1 MSKNNSYQLLIE
13 KLDAFIRKFY
23 LNKLIRGSIYFFSVL
38 LITFLVLNTLEYFFY
53 LKPIYKILLLSSSGI
68 ALTTLLIIY
77 IIIPLIKYYKLGV
90 VISHKKAAE
99 IIGEHFNEVK
109 DKLINTLELYEQSNR
124 SSEHY
129 ELIEASINQ
138 KIAEIKT
145 VPFVKAIDLNKNKKY
160 IKYVIAPV
168 VITLVVLIVS
178 PGFIE
183 RGTERLINYDTQFEK
198 PAPFKFILNNKNLS
212 INQGD
217 NLNISLS
224 IEGNELPQDVYLHLE
239 ESIYKLDKKD
249 ISNFE
254 YQLQNL
260 QANSNFYFSA
270 AGYNSKSY
278 SIEINAKPII
288 TAFSIDINYPD
299 YTGRKDER
307 VKNIGDITI
316 PEGSI
321 ISWNFNTQNLNEL
334 YFNLE
339 KESVLLQA
347 EKDVLTYARRIKNSS
362 NYSII
367 PVHPKKLNVDTLK
380 YFIDVIK
387 DQNPSIVVE
396 QTRDSVNTKR
406 FYFSGLINDDYGFN
420 KLLFITKQ
428 KSGDIKLVN
437 VPIQKSNNSQRFYHY
452 WEVESSTIEDV
463 DYYFEV
469 YDNDAVNGSKKTR
482 SQIMRF
488 ELPSEK
494 EINKELNKNSEQ
506 LKDQLKDAIKKSE
519 QIQKDAKK
527 LNEKLINQ
535 KSIRYEEKKQ
545 INDLIERQKDVESL
559 VKDIQEQ
566 LKKSN
571 QFEEDYKKVSPELL
585 EKKKQLEELFEN
597 LLDEKTKN
605 LIKELEKLLEQNNKE
620 LSQDQLQKMQ
630 LENKQLEK
638 EMDRMLE
645 MYKQMEF
652 EQKLKENIDK
662 LEQLSKEQEKL
673 SEESKNKNS
682 RSDDLKKKQDELNK
696 EFNDVKKELQDLENK
711 NKELE
716 EPEDFQNPKEEM
728 NDIQNEID
736 KSSEELSKQNNKKAS
751 DSQKKAADKMKQ
763 LSKKMESMQMQ
774 GEAMELDLNIK
785 ALRQILDNLITASFN
800 QEKTMES
807 IKRTSTNDPQYVAL
821 TLKQKN
827 IKDDVQLIQDSLY
840 ALSKKVVQIKPFIN
854 REVESI
860 NQQVNKSIE
869 ALADRKTNE
878 AVVRQQ
884 YAMTSMNNLALLL
897 SEILSQMQDEM
908 NENKSQGKP
917 GSKPGK
923 KKGKG
928 QGQSISKMQEQL
940 NKQIEEM
947 KNGQKP
953 GQKPGQGQGGQGK
966 MSEQLAKM
974 AAQQQAIRNALN
986 QLEKELNN
994 GGQGGSSNQLNQLK
1008 KEMEKTETELYN
1020 KVISQETLNRQKE
1033 IMTRLL
1039 EAEKAA
1045 RERELDN
1052 KRESKSADDNYDKPN
1067 LKFEEYK
1074 KEKMK
1079 ELELIKTVPPGLDP
1093 YYKEK
1098 VNTYFKKTP

>member
-1 MSKNNSYQLLIE
+1 MAKNSSYQLLIE

-38 LITFLVLNTLEYFFY
+38 LITFLFLNTLEYFFY
-53 LKPIYKILLLSSSGI
+53 LKPNYKILLLITSGTI
-68 ALTTLLIIY
+68 LTTLLIIY
-77 IIIPLIKYYKLGV
+77 IIIPLVKYYKLGPI
-90 VISHKKAAE
+90 ISHKKAAE
-99 IIGEHFNEVK
+99 IIGYHFSEVK
-109 DKLINTLELYEQSNR
+109 DKLINILELHEQSSQNTD
-124 SSEHY
+124 HY
-129 ELIEASINQ
+129 DLIMAGINQ
-138 KIAEIKT
+138 KITDIKT
-145 VPFVKAIDLNKNKKY
+145 IPFVKAIDFNKNKKY
-160 IKYVIAPV
+160 LKYILIPF
-168 VITLVVLIVS
+168 LLIVS
-178 PGFIE
+178 LFVISPSFIQS
-183 RGTERLINYDTQFEK
+183 GSERLINYNTQFEK
-198 PAPFKFILNNKNLS
+198 PAPFNFVLNNKNLS

-217 NLNISLS
+217 NILISLS
-224 IEGNELPQDVYLHLE
+224 INGNELPQDVYLHLE
-239 ESIYKLDKKD
+239 ESVYKLEKKD
-249 ISNFE
+249 VSNFE
-254 YQLQNL
+254 YQLQNI
-260 QANSNFYFSA
+260 QANSQFYFSA
-270 AGYNSKSY
+270 AGYDSKSY
-278 SIEINAKPII
+278 QIEVIEKPII
-288 TAFSIDINYPD
+288 SSFYIDINYPD

-307 VKNIGDITI
+307 LKNIGDLSI

-321 ISWNFNTQNLNEL
+321 IAWNFNTQNLNEL

-339 KESVLLQA
+339 KESILLRA
-347 EKDVLTYARRIKNSS
+347 EKDLLSYSRKIKNSS

-367 PVHPKKLNVDTLK
+367 PIHPKKLKVDTLK
-380 YFIDVIK
+380 YFIDVTK

-406 FYFSGLINDDYGFN
+406 FYFSGVINDDYGFN
-420 KLLFITKQ
+420 KLLFIHKQ
-428 KSGDIKLVN
+428 KSGDIKITN
-437 VPIQKSNNSQRFYHY
+437 IPIQKSINSQRFYHY
-452 WEVESSTIEDV
+452 WEVEASTSSDV

-488 ELPSEK
+488 ELPTAK

-506 LKDQLKDAIKKSE
+506 LKDQLKEAIKKSE

-559 VKDIQEQ
+559 IKDIQEQ

-620 LSQDQLQKMQ
+620 LSQDQLQKIQ
-630 LENKQLEK
+630 LENKLLEK

-652 EQKLKENIDK
+652 DQKLKENIDK
-662 LEQLSKEQEKL
+662 LEQLSKKQEKL

-682 RSDDLKKKQDELNK
+682 KSEEIKKQQDELNK
-696 EFNDVKKELQDLENK
+696 DFNEVKKELQDLENK

-716 EPEDFQNPKEEM
+716 SPEDYQNPQEEI
-728 NDIQNEID
+728 NNIQRDID
-736 KSSEELSKQNNKKAS
+736 KANDELSKQNNKKAS
-751 DSQKKAADKMKQ
+751 DAQKNAADKMNE
-763 LSKKMESMQMQ
+763 LSKKMKSKQMS
-774 GEAMELDLNIK
+774 GEAEELDLNIK
-785 ALRQILDNLITASFN
+785 ALRQILDNLITASFS
-800 QEKTMES
+800 QEKTMEL
-807 IKRTSTNDPQYVAL
+807 IKKTSTNDPQYVAL

-827 IKDDVQLIQDSLY
+827 IRDDVQIIQDSLY
-840 ALSKKVVQIKPFIN
+840 ALSKKVVQIKPFVN
-854 REVESI
+854 KELESI
-860 NQQVNKSIE
+860 NQQVSKSIE
-869 ALADRKTNE
+869 ALAERKTNE

-884 YAMTSMNNLALLL
+884 YTMTAMNNLALLL
-897 SEILSQMQDEM
+897 SEILGQMQEEM
-908 NENKSQGKP
+908 NDKKNEGKP
-917 GSKPGK
+917 GAKPGK
-923 KKGKG
+923 KSGKG

-940 NKQIEEM
+940 NKQIEEL
-947 KNGQKP
+947 KNGQKS
-953 GQKPGQGQGGQGK
+953 GQKPGQGQGQGK

-986 QLEKELNN
+986 QLEKEMNKS
-994 GGQGGSSNQLNQLK
+994 GQGGNSNQLNQLK

-1020 KVISQETLNRQKE
+1020 KVISQETINRQKE

-1045 RERELDN
+1045 RERELDD
-1052 KRESKSADDNYDKPN
+1052 KRESKSAQDNFDRPN

-1098 VNTYFKKTP
+1098 VNIYFKKNP

>member
-38 LITFLVLNTLEYFFY
+38 FITFLTLNTLEYYFY
-53 LKPIYKILLLSSSGI
+53 LKPTHKIILLSISAVSLAS
-68 ALTTLLIIY
+68 LLFLY
-77 IIIPLIKYYKLGV
+77 IITPLVKYYKLGAI
-90 VISHKKAAE
+90 ISHKKAAE
-99 IIGEHFNEVK
+99 IIGIHFQEVK
-109 DKLINTLELYEQSNR
+109 DKLINTLELYEQALTQ
-124 SSEHY
+124 SEHH

-138 KIAEIKT
+138 KISEIKT
-145 VPFVKAIDLNKNKKY
+145 IPFVKAIDLNKNKKY
-160 IKYVIAPV
+160 IKYVIIPFS
-168 VITLVVLIVS
+168 IIIIILIIS
-178 PGFIE
+178 PGFIK
-183 RGTERLINYDTQFEK
+183 RGSERLIKYDTQFEK
-198 PAPFKFILNNKNLS
+198 PAPFKFILNNKNLI

-217 NLNISLS
+217 NLNISLH
-224 IEGNELPQDVYLHLE
+224 IDGNELPQDVYLHLE

-260 QANSNFYFSA
+260 QANSTFYFSA

-278 SIEINAKPII
+278 NIEIIAKPIVSS
-288 TAFSIDINYPD
+288 FNIDINYPD
-299 YTGRKDER
+299 YTGRKDEN
-307 VKNIGDITI
+307 VKNIGDLTI

-321 ISWNFNTQNLNEL
+321 LSWNFNTQNLNEL

-339 KESVLLQA
+339 NESVLLKA
-347 EKDVLTYARRIKNSS
+347 EKDRLSYARKIKKSS

-367 PVHPKKLNVDTLK
+367 PLHPKKLTVDTLK

-387 DQNPSIVVE
+387 DQNPSIILE
-396 QTRDSVNTKR
+396 QTRDSFNTKR
-406 FYFSGLINDDYGFN
+406 FYFSGVISDDYGFS

-428 KSGDIKLVN
+428 KNGEIKLTN

-452 WEVESSTIEDV
+452 WEVQATAIDDI

-494 EINKELNKNSEQ
+494 EVKKELDKNS
-506 LKDQLKDAIKKSE
+506 DQLKNQLKEAIKKSE

-566 LKKSN
+566 IKKSN

-652 EQKLKENIDK
+652 SQKLKENIEK
-662 LEQLSKEQEKL
+662 LDELSKEQQKL
-673 SEESKNKNS
+673 SDDTKNKNLS
-682 RSDDLKKKQDELNK
+682 NDELKKKQEELNK
-696 EFNDVKKELQDLENK
+696 EFNEVKKELQDLENK

-716 EPEDFQNPKEEM
+716 EPEEFQNPKEEM
-728 NDIQNEID
+728 NDIQNDID
-736 KSSEELSKQNNKKAS
+736 KASEEISKQSNKKAAE
-751 DSQKKAADKMKQ
+751 SQKKAADKMKQ

-807 IKRTSTNDPQYVAL
+807 IKKTSTNDPQYVAL

-827 IKDDVQLIQDSLY
+827 IKDDIQLIQDSLY
-840 ALSKKVVQIKPFIN
+840 ALSKKVVQIKPFVN

-908 NENKSQGKP
+908 NDKKNQGKP
-917 GSKPGK
+917 GSKQGK
-923 KKGKG
+923 KPGKGKG

-940 NKQIEEM
+940 NKQIEEL

-953 GQKPGQGQGGQGK
+953 GQQGQGK

-974 AAQQQAIRNALN
+974 AAQQQAIRSALS
-986 QLEKELNN
+986 QLEKEMNKN
-994 GGQGGSSNQLNQLK
+994 GQGGNSNQLNQLK

-1020 KVISQETLNRQKE
+1020 KVISQETINRQKE

-1052 KRESKSADDNYDKPN
+1052 KRESKSGEDNYEKPN

>member
-1 MSKNNSYQLLIE
+1 MSKNSSYQLLIE

-38 LITFLVLNTLEYFFY
+38 LITFLCLNTLEYFFY
-53 LKPIYKILLLSSSGI
+53 LKPNYKILLLSTSAIILS
-68 ALTTLLIIY
+68 ALLIIY
-77 IIIPLIKYYKLGV
+77 ILIPLVKYYKLGP

-99 IIGEHFNEVK
+99 IIGYHFSEVK
-109 DKLINTLELYEQSNR
+109 DKLINILDLHEQSSQNT
-124 SSEHY
+124 EHY
-129 ELIEASINQ
+129 DLIMAGINQ
-138 KIAEIKT
+138 KITDIKT
-145 VPFVKAIDLNKNKKY
+145 IPFVKAIDFSKNKRY
-160 IKYVIAPV
+160 LKYVLIPF
-168 VITLVVLIVS
+168 LFIVS
-178 PGFIE
+178 IFIISPSFIE
-183 RGTERLINYDTQFEK
+183 SGSVRLINYNTQFEK
-198 PAPFKFILNNKNLS
+198 PAPFNFVLNNKNLN

-217 NLNISLS
+217 NILISLS
-224 IEGNELPQDVYLHLE
+224 INGNELPQDVYLHLE
-239 ESIYKLDKKD
+239 ESVYKLEKKD
-249 ISNFE
+249 VSNFE
-254 YQLQNL
+254 YQLQNI
-260 QANSNFYFSA
+260 QANSQFYFSA
-270 AGYNSKSY
+270 AGYDSKTY
-278 SIEINAKPII
+278 QLEVIEKPII
-288 TAFSIDINYPD
+288 SSFFVDINYPD

-307 VKNIGDITI
+307 LKNVGDLSI

-321 ISWNFNTQNLNEL
+321 ISWNFNTLNLNEL
-334 YFNLE
+334 YFNLD
-339 KESVLLQA
+339 KESILLRA
-347 EKDVLTYARRIKNSS
+347 EKDLLTYSRKIKNSS

-367 PVHPKKLNVDTLK
+367 PIHPKKLNVDTLK
-380 YFIDVIK
+380 YFIDVTK

-396 QTRDSVNTKR
+396 QTRDSINTKR
-406 FYFSGLINDDYGFN
+406 FYFSGVINDDYGFN
-420 KLLFITKQ
+420 KLLFIYKQ
-428 KSGDIKLVN
+428 KSGDIKITN
-437 VPIQKSNNSQRFYHY
+437 VPIQKTISSQRFYHY
-452 WEVESSTIEDV
+452 WEVDASTISDV

-488 ELPSEK
+488 ELPTAK
-494 EINKELNKNSEQ
+494 EINKEVNKNSEQ
-506 LKDQLKDAIKKSE
+506 LKDQLKEAIKKSE
-519 QIQKDAKK
+519 LIQKDAKK

-559 VKDIQEQ
+559 IKDIQEQ

-630 LENKQLEK
+630 LENKLLEK

-652 EQKLKENIDK
+652 DQKLKENIDK

-682 RSDDLKKKQDELNK
+682 KSEEIKKKQDELNK
-696 EFNDVKKELQDLENK
+696 EFNEVKKELQDLENK

-716 EPEDFQNPKEEM
+716 SPEDFQNPKEET
-728 NDIQNEID
+728 NDIQKDID
-736 KSSEELSKQNNKKAS
+736 KANEELSKQNNKKAS
-751 DSQKKAADKMKQ
+751 DAQKNAADKMKE
-763 LSKKMESMQMQ
+763 LSKKMKSMQMS
-774 GEAMELDLNIK
+774 GEAEELDLNIK

-800 QEKTMES
+800 QEKTMEQ
-807 IKRTSTNDPQYVAL
+807 IKKTSTNDPQYVAL

-827 IKDDVQLIQDSLY
+827 IRDDVQIIQDSLY
-840 ALSKKVVQIKPFIN
+840 ALSKKVVQIKPFVN
-854 REVESI
+854 KELESI
-860 NQQVNKSIE
+860 NQQVAKSIE
-869 ALADRKTNE
+869 ALAERKTNE

-884 YAMTSMNNLALLL
+884 YTMTAMNNLALLL
-897 SEILSQMQDEM
+897 SEILSQMQEEM
-908 NENKSQGKP
+908 NDKKNEGKP
-917 GSKPGK
+917 GAKPGK
-923 KKGKG
+923 KSGKG

-940 NKQIEEM
+940 NKQIEEL
-947 KNGQKP
+947 KNGQKS
-953 GQKPGQGQGGQGK
+953 GQKPGQGQGQGK

-986 QLEKELNN
+986 QLEKEMNKS
-994 GGQGGSSNQLNQLK
+994 GQGGNSNQLNQLK

-1020 KVISQETLNRQKE
+1020 KIISQETINRQKE

-1045 RERELDN
+1045 RERELDD
-1052 KRESKSADDNYDKPN
+1052 KRESKSAQDNFDKPN

-1098 VNTYFKKTP
+1098 VNIYFKKNP

>member
-1 MSKNNSYQLLIE
+1 MSENSSYQLLIE

-38 LITFLVLNTLEYFFY
+38 LITFLCLNTLEYFFY
-53 LKPIYKILLLSSSGI
+53 LKPNYKILLLITSGTI
-68 ALTTLLIIY
+68 LITLLIIY
-77 IIIPLIKYYKLGV
+77 IIIPLVKFYKLGP

-99 IIGEHFNEVK
+99 IIGYHFSEVK
-109 DKLINTLELYEQSNR
+109 DKLINILELHEQSSHNT
-124 SSEHY
+124 EHY
-129 ELIEASINQ
+129 DLILAGINQ
-138 KIAEIKT
+138 KIADIKT
-145 VPFVKAIDLNKNKKY
+145 IPFVKAIDFNKNKRY
-160 IKYVIAPV
+160 LKYVLIPF
-168 VITLVVLIVS
+168 LFIVS
-178 PGFIE
+178 LFVISPSFIQS
-183 RGTERLINYDTQFEK
+183 GSERLIKYNTQFEK
-198 PAPFKFILNNKNLS
+198 PAPFNFVLNNKTLS

-217 NLNISLS
+217 NILISLS
-224 IEGNELPQDVYLHLE
+224 INGNELPQDVYLHLE
-239 ESIYKLDKKD
+239 ESVYKLEKKD
-249 ISNFE
+249 VSNFE
-254 YQLQNL
+254 YQLQNI
-260 QANSNFYFSA
+260 QANSQFYFSA
-270 AGYNSKSY
+270 AGYDSKSY
-278 SIEINAKPII
+278 QIEVIEKPII
-288 TAFSIDINYPD
+288 SSFYIDINYPD

-307 VKNIGDITI
+307 LKNVGDLSI

-334 YFNLE
+334 YFNLD
-339 KESVLLQA
+339 KESILLRA
-347 EKDVLTYARRIKNSS
+347 EKDLLSYAKKIKNSS

-367 PVHPKKLNVDTLK
+367 PIHPKKLNVDTLK
-380 YFIDVIK
+380 YFIDVTK

-396 QTRDSVNTKR
+396 QTRDSMNTKR
-406 FYFSGLINDDYGFN
+406 FYFSGVINDDYGFN
-420 KLLFITKQ
+420 KLLFIYKQ
-428 KSGDIKLVN
+428 KSGDLKITN
-437 VPIQKSNNSQRFYHY
+437 VPIQKTISSQRFYHY
-452 WEVESSTIEDV
+452 WEVDAITISDV

-488 ELPSEK
+488 ELPTEK
-494 EINKELNKNSEQ
+494 EIKNEINKNSEL
-506 LKDQLKDAIKKSE
+506 LKDQLKEAIKKSE

-559 VKDIQEQ
+559 IKDIQEQ
-566 LKKSN
+566 IKKSN
-571 QFEEDYKKVSPELL
+571 QFEEDYKKVNPELL

-630 LENKQLEK
+630 LENKLLEK

-662 LEQLSKEQEKL
+662 LEQLSKDQEKL
-673 SEESKNKNS
+673 SEESKNKTS
-682 RSDDLKKKQDELNK
+682 KSEDIKKKQDELNK

-711 NKELE
+711 NNELE
-716 EPEDFQNPKEEM
+716 NPEDFENPKEEIS
-728 NDIQNEID
+728 DIQKDID
-736 KSSEELSKQNNKKAS
+736 KANDELSKQNNKKAS
-751 DSQKKAADKMKQ
+751 DAQKNAADKMKE
-763 LSKKMESMQMQ
+763 LSKKMKSKQMS
-774 GEAMELDLNIK
+774 GEAEELDLNIK
-785 ALRQILDNLITASFN
+785 ALRQILDNLITASFS
-800 QEKTMES
+800 QEKTMEL
-807 IKRTSTNDPQYVAL
+807 IKKTSTNDPQYVAL

-827 IKDDVQLIQDSLY
+827 IKDDVQIIQDSLY

-854 REVESI
+854 KELESI
-860 NQQVNKSIE
+860 NQQVSKSIE
-869 ALADRKTNE
+869 ALAERKTNE

-884 YAMTSMNNLALLL
+884 YTMTAMNNLALLL
-897 SEILSQMQDEM
+897 SEILGQMQEEM
-908 NENKSQGKP
+908 NDQKNQGKP
-917 GSKPGK
+917 GAKPGK
-923 KKGKG
+923 KSGKG

-940 NKQIEEM
+940 NKQIEEL
-947 KNGQKP
+947 KNGQKS
-953 GQKPGQGQGGQGK
+953 GQKPGQGQGQGK

-986 QLEKELNN
+986 QLEKEMNKSGE
-994 GGQGGSSNQLNQLK
+994 GGNSNQLNQLK
-1008 KEMEKTETELYN
+1008 KEMEKTETDLYN
-1020 KVISQETLNRQKE
+1020 KVISQETIKRQKE

-1052 KRESKSADDNYDKPN
+1052 KRESKSAQDNFDRPN

-1098 VNTYFKKTP
+1098 VNIYFKKNP

>member
-1 MSKNNSYQLLIE
+1 MSKNSSYQLLIE

-38 LITFLVLNTLEYFFY
+38 LITFLCLNTLEYFFY
-53 LKPIYKILLLSSSGI
+53 LKPNYKILLLSTSAIILS
-68 ALTTLLIIY
+68 ALLIIY
-77 IIIPLIKYYKLGV
+77 ILIPLVKYYKLGP

-99 IIGEHFNEVK
+99 IIGYHFSEVK
-109 DKLINTLELYEQSNR
+109 DKLINILDLHEQSSQNK
-124 SSEHY
+124 EHY
-129 ELIEASINQ
+129 DLIMAGINQ
-138 KIAEIKT
+138 KITDIKT
-145 VPFVKAIDLNKNKKY
+145 IPFVKAIDFSKNKRY
-160 IKYVIAPV
+160 LKYVLIPF
-168 VITLVVLIVS
+168 LFIVS
-178 PGFIE
+178 IFIISPSFIE
-183 RGTERLINYDTQFEK
+183 SGSERLINYNTQFEK
-198 PAPFKFILNNKNLS
+198 PAPFNFVLNNKNLS

-217 NLNISLS
+217 NILISLS
-224 IEGNELPQDVYLHLE
+224 ISGNELPQDVYLHLE
-239 ESIYKLDKKD
+239 ESVYKLEKKD
-249 ISNFE
+249 VSNFE
-254 YQLQNL
+254 YQLQNI
-260 QANSNFYFSA
+260 QANSQFYFSA
-270 AGYNSKSY
+270 AGYDSKTY
-278 SIEINAKPII
+278 QLEVIEKPII
-288 TAFSIDINYPD
+288 SSFFVDINYPD

-307 VKNIGDITI
+307 LKNVGDISI

-321 ISWNFNTQNLNEL
+321 VSWNFNTQNLHEL
-334 YFNLE
+334 YFNLD
-339 KESVLLQA
+339 KESILLRA
-347 EKDVLTYARRIKNSS
+347 EKDLLNYSRRIKNSS

-367 PVHPKKLNVDTLK
+367 PIHPKKLNVDTLK
-380 YFIDVIK
+380 YFIDVTK
-387 DQNPSIVVE
+387 DQSPSIVVE
-396 QTRDSVNTKR
+396 QTRDSINTKR
-406 FYFSGLINDDYGFN
+406 FYFSGVINDDYGFN
-420 KLLFITKQ
+420 KLLFIYKQ
-428 KSGDIKLVN
+428 KSGDLKITN
-437 VPIQKSNNSQRFYHY
+437 VPIQKSINSQRFYHY
-452 WEVESSTIEDV
+452 WEVDASTISDV

-488 ELPSEK
+488 ELPTAK
-494 EINKELNKNSEQ
+494 EINKEVNKNSEQ
-506 LKDQLKDAIKKSE
+506 LKDQLKEAIKKSE

-559 VKDIQEQ
+559 IKDIQEQ

-571 QFEEDYKKVSPELL
+571 QFEEDFKKVSPELL

-630 LENKQLEK
+630 LENKLLEK

-652 EQKLKENIDK
+652 DQKLKENIDK

-673 SEESKNKNS
+673 SEESKNKS
-682 RSDDLKKKQDELNK
+682 SKSDDIKKKQDELNK
-696 EFNDVKKELQDLENK
+696 EFNEVKKELQDLENK

-716 EPEDFQNPKEEM
+716 SPEDFQNPKEET
-728 NDIQNEID
+728 NDIQKDID
-736 KSSEELSKQNNKKAS
+736 KANEELSKQNNKKAS
-751 DSQKKAADKMKQ
+751 DAQKNAADKMKE
-763 LSKKMESMQMQ
+763 LSKKMKSMQMS
-774 GEAMELDLNIK
+774 GEAEELDLNIK

-800 QEKTMES
+800 QEKTMEQ
-807 IKRTSTNDPQYVAL
+807 IKKTSTNDPQYVAL

-827 IKDDVQLIQDSLY
+827 IRDDVQIIQDSLY
-840 ALSKKVVQIKPFIN
+840 ALSKKVVQIKPFVN
-854 REVESI
+854 KELESI
-860 NQQVNKSIE
+860 NQQVAKSIE
-869 ALADRKTNE
+869 ALAERKTNE

-884 YAMTSMNNLALLL
+884 YTMTAMNNLALLL
-897 SEILSQMQDEM
+897 SEILSQMQEEM
-908 NENKSQGKP
+908 NDKKNEGKP
-917 GSKPGK
+917 GAKPGK
-923 KKGKG
+923 KSGKG

-940 NKQIEEM
+940 NKQIEEL
-947 KNGQKP
+947 KNGQKS
-953 GQKPGQGQGGQGK
+953 GQKPGQGQGQGK

-986 QLEKELNN
+986 QLEKEMNKS
-994 GGQGGSSNQLNQLK
+994 GQGGNSNQLNQLK

-1020 KVISQETLNRQKE
+1020 KIISQETINRQKE

-1045 RERELDN
+1045 RERELDD
-1052 KRESKSADDNYDKPN
+1052 KRESKSAQDNFDKPN

-1098 VNTYFKKTP
+1098 VNIYFKKNP